1 MATNTILIA
10 YFDVCGITCINT
22 YGGIVMEVEE
32 RLLDCL
38 QNGRPILFL
47 GAGFSFKALNHKN
60 EKIEIA
66 SKLTNKIYVKFYE
79 DNRPADIS
87 DNYILGVRD
96 YSLKDL
102 CTTIKRESLD
112 RKDELYDFLID
123 TFKGSHPNPEENFH
137 KLLQGYPWERIYTL
151 NIDDLVE
158 NIYSEFG
165 EDILV
170 QNDKSIKDNPNG
182 LLELFKLHGCV
193 NNRDNG
199 FIFSTDEYI
208 AAINSTDFKLKE
220 FANDY
225 YKSDVIF
232 LGTELDEDD
241 ITYILNNYMTSGYE
255 HNKSCFFV
263 SPSVKP
269 KLLSLINADKNSHVI
284 FWDTEKFLK
293 FAAENTVKKRID
305 EENLRRLQS
314 RGLKLID
321 DILKHQNKYHKMVLY
336 SGYPPF
342 YEEILD
348 GWDIAYPRY
357 QERKEELLG
366 ITKSTVIAVHGKMY
380 VGKTCLSKRII
391 VDFHNKG
398 YVALEFRMENTL
410 DFEMLSKYI
419 QSYAEKTRFAILVED
434 AAQLYCRLYEFIE
447 SKEME
452 KYCIVFV
459 TTSSTLHYASKRHEL
474 VLYDYKE
481 LYVDSK
487 LTYKFSCNVYEKL
500 RDKNH
505 LGILSKY
512 ADTDKKTIAFIKQQN
527 DIINLLYLLTHG
539 KGFQEY
545 FEEYIN
551 NIDAN
556 QSSFDLFYSI
566 AIFSCLQIDGYPKE
580 FFINIHKQVQKR
592 RFLNE
597 FGDIVYFTDND
608 RFLKIRCGKL
618 MENIILEQM
627 PQDQVM
633 RYIKQCVMYLKGM
646 FNEKTENIWSDYF
659 HILIKE
665 NLLRK
670 KLKIDYQNLREFYI
684 DIEKSF
690 EDISYYWMQR
700 AILEQ
705 HSENFDQAEIFIN
718 NAKRIR
724 PESYQAKHALAKNWM
739 ERALK
744 EINEGASYDVVE
756 VLFEEGEKD
765 IISLINSPQYSR
777 SFCYSVH
784 AYLDMKMK
792 YCNKLRKSISET
804 ETECFVGWILKGLRL
819 SNDKY
824 MNDIK
829 NRFIDFAKYWGYESY
844 ISKLLQHNGC
854 RMITEDIDEYLV

>member
-1 MATNTILIA
+1 MYKYL
-10 YFDVCGITCINT
+10 
-22 YGGIVMEVEE
+22 YGGIAMEAEE

-38 QNGRPILFL
+38 QNGKPILLL

-60 EKIEIA
+60 EKIELA
-66 SKLTNKIYVKFYE
+66 SELTNKIYAKFYK
-79 DNRPADIS
+79 DNKPTDIS
-87 DNYILGVRD
+87 DEYILEVRK

-102 CTTIKRESLD
+102 CTTIKRESSE
-112 RKDELYDFLID
+112 RREELYDFLID
-123 TFKGSHPNPEENFH
+123 TFKGSHPNPSENFH
-137 KLLQGYPWERIYTL
+137 ELLQKYPWERIYTL

-158 NIYSEFG
+158 NIYLDFG

-170 QNDKSIKDNPNG
+170 QNDRSMKDNPDG

-193 NNRDNG
+193 NKRENG
-199 FIFSTDEYI
+199 FIFSVDEYI
-208 AAINSTDFKLKE
+208 AAIANAEFKLKE

-225 YKSDVIF
+225 YKSDIIF

-241 ITYILNNYMTSGYE
+241 IAYILNNYLASGYE
-255 HNKSCFFV
+255 HNKNCFYI

-269 KLLSLINADKNSHVI
+269 KLLSMIKADKNSHVL

-293 FAAENTVKKRID
+293 FAAANALKKQVD
-305 EENLRRLQS
+305 GENLRRLQA
-314 RGLKLID
+314 RGLQLVD
-321 DILKHQNKYHKMVLY
+321 DILEHKNKYHQVVLY

-348 GWDIAYPRY
+348 GWDIAYPKY
-357 QERKEELLG
+357 EDKKENLLG

-380 VGKTCLSKRII
+380 VGKTCLAKRMI

-398 YVALEFRMENTL
+398 YVALEFRMENAL

-434 AAQLYCRLYEFIE
+434 AAQLYRRLYEFIE
-447 SKEME
+447 LKEM
-452 KYCIVFV
+452 KQYCIIFV
-459 TTSSTLHYASKRHEL
+459 TTSSTLHHVSKRHEL
-474 VLYDYKE
+474 MLHDYQE
-481 LYVDSK
+481 VYVDPK
-487 LTYKFSCNVYEKL
+487 LTHRFSRNAYEKL
-500 RDKNH
+500 SDKNH
-505 LGILSKY
+505 LGILAKY
-512 ADTDKKTIAFIKQQN
+512 ADTDTETIAFIKQQK

-539 KGFQEY
+539 KGFREY
-545 FEEYIN
+545 FEDYIN
-551 NIDAN
+551 NIEADKK
-556 QSSFDLFYSI
+556 SFDLFYSI

-580 FFINIHKQVQKR
+580 FFVNMHKQVQMKS
-592 RFLNE
+592 FLNC
-597 FGDIVYFTDND
+597 FGDIVYLTNKD
-608 RFLKIRCGKL
+608 RFLKIRCGEL
-618 MENIILEQM
+618 MENIILVEMSPKQIM
-627 PQDQVM
+627 G
-633 RYIKQCVMYLKGM
+633 YIKQCVLYLKGM
-646 FNEKTENIWSDYF
+646 FNERLENIWSDYF
-659 HILIKE
+659 HLLTKE
-665 NLLRK
+665 TLLRK
-670 KLKIDYQNLREFYI
+670 KLKIDYQTLREFYI
-684 DIEKSF
+684 DIEKHF

-744 EINEGASYDVVE
+744 EINEGASYGTVAY
-756 VLFEEGEKD
+756 LFEEGEKD
-765 IISLINSPQYSR
+765 MISLIKNPQYSR

-792 YCNKLRKSISET
+792 YCKKLQKSISEA
-804 ETECFVGWILKGLRL
+804 EAEDFVSWILKGLQL

-829 NRFIDFAKYWGYESY
+829 NRFIDFAKYLGYEGY
-844 ISKLLQHNGC
+844 IGELIRHNG
-854 RMITEDIDEYLV
+854 RYMITEDIEEYLV